1 MRKETMSGIWRS
13 PEVKPKWQHSRRGK
27 LLPARRTLFQNLCC
41 QTERN
46 SREGVVFISDAKTPV
61 TRAKGTG
68 RVDASSSSSA
78 TSELARTRIRG
89 RSQSA
94 ATKEIRSRSKE
105 LAEHDRDEFATVCFP
120 LLVRGPL
127 GTKLRRGQR
136 PGRSVAR
143 IDHRSDEGVPA
154 PSITLA
160 LSLGGS
166 RGLPVKRA
174 SVSTFFGHHV
184 ASDVLQALARGSA
197 GTSRCNLVASLRLL
211 HDIRGAPI
219 SPPSHNKIGS
229 PSPRD
234 DQHGAEADKSSYM
247 LFHD

>member
-13 PEVKPKWQHSRRGK
+13 PELKPKVATQSPRKTITSTPNTISELCRR
-27 LLPARRTLFQNLCC
+27 
-41 QTERN
+41 TERN
-46 SREGVVFISDAKTPV
+46 SREGVVFIPMRRHRCRRQRSYW
-61 TRAKGTG
+61 

-89 RSQSA
+89 RSQNA

-105 LAEHDRDEFATVCFP
+105 LAEHDRDEFAPVCFP

-127 GTKLRRGQR
+127 APAKSQR

-160 LSLGGS
+160 LSLG
-166 RGLPVKRA
+166 RA
-174 SVSTFFGHHV
+174 ACRSESVCL
-184 ASDVLQALARGSA
+184 DVLRSSRRERCASGACAWVGNVPMQLGGLA
-197 GTSRCNLVASLRLL
+197 
-211 HDIRGAPI
+211 
-219 SPPSHNKIGS
+219 
-229 PSPRD
+229 
-234 DQHGAEADKSSYM
+234 SSSS
-247 LFHD
+247 